1 MENLCRLIQE
11 RLFNIPSHPRSLLDD
26 LEVCIGGIDSIES
39 ESASASEISLSKE
52 MIITIGRCL
61 GNEERTKSLVSS
73 APVSDGI
80 FGEQLAEQLV
90 RHGMHAL
97 AYADYVFHF
106 VMALLPVNFFLSK
119 FHVLGP
125 TC

>member
-1 MENLCRLIQE
+1 
-11 RLFNIPSHPRSLLDD
+11 
-26 LEVCIGGIDSIES
+26 
-39 ESASASEISLSKE
+39 

-90 RHGMHAL
+90 RHGMHAI

-106 VMALLPVNFFLSK
+106 VMALLSVKVRCSGSYLLKRDHADMQS
-119 FHVLGP
+119 
-125 TC
+125 